1 MPKLVMHIDDRIE
14 MLEREYRAWERLY
27 DRRQEAK
34 DAINW
39 NWMTPADRLAAD
51 DYDERIIEDGA
62 FIWLELDHVQRCRS
76 ELIW

>member
-39 NWMTPADRLAAD
+39 NLMTPADRRAAEA
-51 DYDERIIEDGA
+51 YDERIIEDGA
-62 FIWLELDHVQRCRS
+62 FIWCELDHVRHCHIEQ
-76 ELIW
+76 LW

>member
-1 MPKLVMHIDDRIE
+1 MPKLIMHINDRIE
-14 MLEREYRAWERLY
+14 MLERQYRAWERLY

-39 NWMTPADRLAAD
+39 NWMTPADRRAAD
-51 DYDERIIEDGA
+51 EYDERIIEDGA
-62 FIWLELDHVQRCRS
+62 FIWLELDHVQHCHS